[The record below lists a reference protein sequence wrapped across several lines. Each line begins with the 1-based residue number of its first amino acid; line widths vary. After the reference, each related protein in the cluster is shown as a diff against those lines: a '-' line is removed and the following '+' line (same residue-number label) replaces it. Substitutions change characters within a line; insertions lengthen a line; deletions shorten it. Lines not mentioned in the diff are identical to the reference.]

1 MNIKKRIDEIFNE
14 LVEIRRYFHSHPELS
29 EQEFLTSEKICNIL
43 KQLNIPYTK
52 SAKTGVVGI
61 IRGIDNGNTVAAR
74 ADIDALP
81 IVEKNESLYKSKNV
95 GVMHACGHDVHTTIL
110 IGVAKILKEM
120 ENELQGNLKLF
131 FQPAEET
138 VGGAKRMVEENCL
151 KNPDVDYVIGLHV
164 QPYLNA
170 GKIELKYGK
179 LNAQDDEIKIIINGK
194 AGHGAYPE
202 SSIDA
207 IVIAANV
214 ISALQSLISR
224 NTSPLDSVVLSFGEI
239 KGGTKSNIICD
250 RVELKGILRTLDEK
264 TKEYTIKRIEDLT
277 ANISKAYGGTC
288 LIEVKNGY
296 KYLINNNDIVDVVYE
311 AAKKS
316 IGEENIQFKEMPS
329 MGGED
334 FSYFMDE
341 SVKGCFYHLGCG
353 NSEKEINSPLH
364 SDSFDVD
371 ESCIKTGVL
380 VQVNSILDLLKLQK
394 NNT

>member
-1 MNIKKRIDEIFNE
+1 MNIKKRIDEIFDD

-43 KQLNIPYTK
+43 KQLNIEYTK

-61 IRGIDNGNTVAAR
+61 IRGKNNRKTVAAR

-81 IVEKNESLYKSKNV
+81 IVEKNESLYKSKNI

-120 ENELQGNLKLF
+120 EAELQGNVKLF

-138 VGGAKRMVEENCL
+138 IGGAKRMVEENCL

-164 QPYLNA
+164 QPNINA

-179 LNAQDDEIKIIINGK
+179 FYAQTDEIKIIINGK

-202 SSIDA
+202 SGIDA

-214 ISALQSLISR
+214 ISSLQSLVSR
-224 NTSPLDSVVLSFGEI
+224 NISPLDSVVLSFGEI
-239 KGGTKSNIICD
+239 KGGTKNNIICD
-250 RVELKGILRTLDEK
+250 KVELKGILRTLDK
-264 TKEYTIKRIEDLT
+264 NTREYAIKRIKDIT
-277 ANISKAYGGTC
+277 TNISNAYSGTC

-296 KYLINNNDIVDVVYE
+296 KYLVNNNDIVDVVYE
-311 AAKKS
+311 AAMNC
-316 IGEENIQFKEMPS
+316 IGEENVQFKEMPS

-334 FSYFMDE
+334 FSYFMNED
-341 SVKGCFYHLGCG
+341 VKGCYYHLGCG
-353 NSEKEINSPLH
+353 NQEKGINAPLH

-380 VQVNSILDLLKLQK
+380 VQVNSILELLKF
-394 NNT
+394 

>member
-1 MNIKKRIDEIFNE
+1 MNIKERINEIFDE
-14 LVEIRRYFHSHPELS
+14 LVETRRYFHSHPELS

-43 KQLNIPYTK
+43 KQLNIEYTK

-61 IRGIDNGNTVAAR
+61 IKGKGNGKTVAAR

-81 IVEKNESLYKSKNV
+81 IVEKNENTYKSKNI

-120 ENELQGNLKLF
+120 EDELQGNVKLF

-179 LNAQDDEIKIIINGK
+179 LNAQTDELKIIINGK
-194 AGHGAYPE
+194 TGHGAYPE

-214 ISALQSLISR
+214 VSALQSLVSR
-224 NTSPLDSVVLSFGEI
+224 NISPINSVVLSFGEI
-239 KGGTKSNIICD
+239 KGGTKNNIICD
-250 RVELKGILRTLDEK
+250 SVELKGILRTLDVQ
-264 TKEYTIKRIEDLT
+264 TREYAVKRIEDIT
-277 ANISKAYGGTC
+277 SNIAKAYGGSC
-288 LIEVKNGY
+288 LVEVKNGY
-296 KYLINNNDIVDVVYE
+296 KYLTNNNDIVDVVYK
-311 AAKKS
+311 AAKKN
-316 IGEENIQFKEMPS
+316 IGEENIEFKEMPS
-329 MGGED
+329 MYGED
-334 FSYFMDE
+334 FSYFMNE
-341 SVKGCFYHLGCG
+341 NVKGCFYHLGCG
-353 NSEKEINSPLH
+353 NQEKRINSPLH
-364 SDSFDVD
+364 SDRFDVD

-380 VQVNSILDLLKLQK
+380 VQVNSILELLKFQG
-394 NNT
+394 

>member
-1 MNIKKRIDEIFNE
+1 MNIKNRIEEIFDE

-43 KQLNIPYTK
+43 KQLDISYTK
-52 SAKTGVVGI
+52 IAKTGIVGL
-61 IRGIDNGNTVAAR
+61 IRGKNNGNTVAAR

-81 IVEKNESLYKSKNV
+81 ILEKNESTYKSQNL
-95 GVMHACGHDVHTTIL
+95 GIMHACGHDVHTTIL

-120 ENELQGNLKLF
+120 ENELQGNVKLF

-179 LNAQDDEIKIIINGK
+179 LNAQDDELKITINGK

-202 SSIDA
+202 SSVDA

-214 ISALQSLISR
+214 ISSLQSLVSR

-250 RVELKGILRTLDEK
+250 RVELKGILRTLDGK
-264 TKEYTIKRIEDLT
+264 TREYAIKRIEDIT
-277 ANISKAYGGTC
+277 ENISRAYGGNC

-296 KYLINNNDIVDVVYE
+296 KYLVNDNEIVDIIYD

-334 FSYFMDE
+334 FSYFMNE

-353 NSEKEINSPLH
+353 NQEKGINSPLH

-380 VQVNSILDLLKLQK
+380 IQVNSILELLKLQK
-394 NNT
+394 

>member
-1 MNIKKRIDEIFNE
+1 MNIENRIDEIFDE

-43 KQLNIPYTK
+43 KQLNIEYNK

-61 IRGIDNGNTVAAR
+61 IRGKNKGRTVAAR

-81 IVEKNESLYKSKNV
+81 ILEKNESSYKSINN
-95 GVMHACGHDVHTTIL
+95 GVMHACGHDVHTTVL
-110 IGVAKILKEM
+110 IGAAKILKEM
-120 ENELQGNLKLF
+120 ENELNGNVKLF

-138 VGGAKRMVEENCL
+138 IGGAKRMVEENCL
-151 KNPDVDYVIGLHV
+151 KNPDVEYVIGLHV

-179 LNAQDDEIKIIINGK
+179 LYAQTDELKIIINGK
-194 AGHGAYPE
+194 SGHGAYPE

-207 IVIAANV
+207 IVIAANI
-214 ISALQSLISR
+214 ISSLQSLVSR
-224 NTSPLDSVVLSFGEI
+224 NISPLNSVVLSIGEI
-239 KGGTKSNIICD
+239 KGGTKNNIICD
-250 RVELKGILRTLDEK
+250 KVELKGILRTLDEK
-264 TKEYTIKRIEDLT
+264 TREYAIKRIKEIT
-277 ANISKAYGGTC
+277 ANISNAFCASC

-296 KYLINNNDIVDVVYE
+296 KYLVNNDEVVDVVYKV
-311 AAKKS
+311 AKQC

-334 FSYFMDE
+334 FSYFMNED
-341 SVKGCFYHLGCG
+341 VKGCFYHLGCG
-353 NSEKEINSPLH
+353 NHEKGINSPLH

-380 VQVNSILDLLKLQK
+380 IQVNSILELLKL
-394 NNT
+394 